1 MVITHYKKRGR
12 TREWNQAIE
21 MKGRKKENERSARGM
36 ETLFYGMSGVGNSTI
51 STDCFIK
58 RGFIQRVVDGNREK
72 GY

>member
-1 MVITHYKKRGR
+1 MR
-12 TREWNQAIE
+12 A
-21 MKGRKKENERSARGM
+21 KEAPEGWKHC
-36 ETLFYGMSGVGNSTI
+36 FMSGVGNSTI

>member
-1 MVITHYKKRGR
+1 MESRIR
-12 TREWNQAIE
+12 
-21 MKGRKKENERSARGM
+21 MKGRKTESKGYARGM
-36 ETLFYGMSGVGNSTI
+36 ETLFYGMSGVGNQTI